1 MKLVIKMQKLFEF
14 KNKLKVNIQ
23 EKKRNTW
30 LKYFYY
36 LEIKKN

>member
-23 EKKRNTW
+23 EKK
-30 LKYFYY
+30 
-36 LEIKKN
+36 EILG